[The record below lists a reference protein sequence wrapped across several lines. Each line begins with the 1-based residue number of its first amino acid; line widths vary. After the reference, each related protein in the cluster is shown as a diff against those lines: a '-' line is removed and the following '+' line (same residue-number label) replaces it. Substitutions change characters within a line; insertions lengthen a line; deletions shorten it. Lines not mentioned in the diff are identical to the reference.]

1 MARPVW
7 PWRWNWRWRRIGNWN
22 WKWNW
27 HWQSNWHLKS
37 NWNSNWK
44 WPNWPGP
51 RLGPKPL
58 TLTVPNQGWWR
69 RLRWPSGGLPGGL
82 RPLITLVSLGFVLA
96 ALLQNG
102 RQLVQYRP
110 DTQGLFWLTLGVG
123 LSLLSLVV
131 NGLSWA
137 VILRWLGLRPR
148 LEPLVRLYLATNM
161 GKFLPGGVW
170 HLLSRVQ
177 ALRLGHAA
185 LPGSTSTPIALMAV
199 LLDPLLAAA
208 AALALVPLGGLEQGI
223 ALLALVPLLALF
235 PRWLNPLLLRLERK
249 RARQLGLQ
257 EALAQDLASAPGDL
271 QGSGLPQPLRLR
283 SYPWAPL
290 LGQGAFVLMRF
301 AGFACCVWAFDLQHS
316 LDWGRWLSA
325 FALAWTVG
333 LVVPGAPGGLGVFE
347 SVLLLRLGTALP
359 DPALL
364 AVALGYRL
372 VVTTADLLA
381 GLMASFDGGG
391 RPKSVMPPRAGAG
404 ETGEGGPPST

>member
-1 MARPVW
+1 MARPVRPW
-7 PWRWNWRWRRIGNWN
+7 PWP
-22 WKWNW
+22 
-27 HWQSNWHLKS
+27 L
-37 NWNSNWK
+37 
-44 WPNWPGP
+44 PGA
-51 RLGPKPL
+51 RSL
-58 TLTVPNQGWWR
+58 TLKFPNQGWWR
-69 RLRWPSGGLPGGL
+69 RLRWPAGGLPGGL
-82 RPLITLVSLGFVLA
+82 RPLITLVSLGFILA

-110 DTQGLFWLTLGVG
+110 DTQGLFWLALGVG

-161 GKFLPGGVW
+161 GKFLPGGMW
-170 HLLSRVQ
+170 HLASRVQ

-185 LPGSTSTPIALMAV
+185 LPIRTSTPLALMAV

-208 AALALVPLGGLEQGI
+208 AALALVPLGGLEHGI
-223 ALLALVPLLALF
+223 ALLALVPLLALW
-235 PRWLNPLLLRLERK
+235 PRWLNPLLQRLERQ
-249 RARQLGLQ
+249 RARQLGLE
-257 EALAQDLASAPGDL
+257 EALDQDLVDPPPEP
-271 QGSGLPQPLRLR
+271 QGSRPSQTLRLR

-290 LGQGAFVLMRF
+290 LGQWVFVLMRF
-301 AGFACCVWAFDLQHS
+301 AGFACCVLAFDLQHA
-316 LDWGRWLSA
+316 LDWWRWLSA

-347 SVLLLRLGTALP
+347 SVLLLRLGAALP

-381 GLMASFDGGG
+381 GLMASLDGGG
-391 RPKSVMPPRAGAG
+391 FPQTGITAATGAG
-404 ETGEGGPPST
+404 EPGQGRPTST

>member
-1 MARPVW
+1 MARPAW
-7 PWRWNWRWRRIGNWN
+7 PWPW
-22 WKWNW
+22 
-27 HWQSNWHLKS
+27 
-37 NWNSNWK
+37 
-44 WPNWPGP
+44 P
-51 RLGPKPL
+51 RLGPQSL
-58 TLTVPNQGWWR
+58 TLRFPTQDWWR
-69 RLRWPSGGLPGGL
+69 RLRWPAGGLPGGL

-110 DTQGLFWLTLGVG
+110 DTQGLFWLALGVG

-137 VILRWLGLRPR
+137 IILRWLGLRPR

-170 HLLSRVQ
+170 HLASRVQ

-185 LPGSTSTPIALMAV
+185 LSNRTSTPLALMAV

-208 AALALVPLGGLEQGI
+208 AALALVPLGGLDHGI
-223 ALLALVPLLALF
+223 ALLALVPLLALW
-235 PRWLNPLLLRLERK
+235 PRWLNPLLQRLERQ
-249 RARQLGLQ
+249 RARQLGLE
-257 EALAQDLASAPGDL
+257 EALAQDLAGAPAQQLGT
-271 QGSGLPQPLRLR
+271 GLAQPLRLR

-290 LGQGAFVLMRF
+290 LGQWGFVLMRF
-301 AGFACCVWAFDLQHS
+301 AGFACCVLAFDLQHA
-316 LDWGRWLSA
+316 LDWWRWLSA

-347 SVLLLRLGTALP
+347 SVLLLRLGSALP

-381 GLMASFDGGG
+381 GLMASLDGGSRPAGVTPSTAAGEAGEG
-391 RPKSVMPPRAGAG
+391 RP
-404 ETGEGGPPST
+404 TST

>member
-1 MARPVW
+1 MAPPAW
-7 PWRWNWRWRRIGNWN
+7 PWKWSWRWRW
-22 WKWNW
+22 
-27 HWQSNWHLKS
+27 KS
-37 NWNSNWK
+37 NWK
-44 WPNWPGP
+44 GPNWTWP
-51 RLGPKPL
+51 RLGPRPL
-58 TLTVPNQGWWR
+58 PLPLPLKLTVPNRGWWR
-69 RLRWPSGGLPGGL
+69 RLRWPTGGLPGGL
-82 RPLITLVSLGFVLA
+82 RPLITLVSLGFILA
-96 ALLQNG
+96 ALLQHG

-137 VILRWLGLRPR
+137 VILRWLGLQPR
-148 LEPLVRLYLATNM
+148 LEPLVRLYLTTNM
-161 GKFLPGGVW
+161 AKFLPGGVW
-170 HLLSRVQ
+170 HLANRVQ

-185 LPGSTSTPIALMAV
+185 LPSRTSTPMALTAV

-208 AALALVPLGGLEQGI
+208 AALALVPLGGLENGI
-223 ALLALVPLLALF
+223 ALLALVPLVALW
-235 PRWLNPLLLRLERK
+235 PRWLNPLLQRLQRK

-257 EALAQDLASAPGDL
+257 EALAQDLAGTPPVL
-271 QGSGLPQPLRLR
+271 QGSGLAQTLRLR

-290 LGQGAFVLMRF
+290 LGQLGFVLMRF
-301 AGFACCVWAFDLQHS
+301 AGFACCDWAFDLQHA

-381 GLMASFDGGG
+381 GLLASLDGGG
-391 RPKSVMPPRAGAG
+391 RPQALGTPRSGAVDPGEAG
-404 ETGEGGPPST
+404 TTST

>member
-1 MARPVW
+1 MALPVW
-7 PWRWNWRWRRIGNWN
+7 PRPW
-22 WKWNW
+22 
-27 HWQSNWHLKS
+27 
-37 NWNSNWK
+37 
-44 WPNWPGP
+44 P
-51 RLGPKPL
+51 RLGLRSLPL
-58 TLTVPNQGWWR
+58 KFPNQGWWR
-69 RLRWPSGGLPGGL
+69 RLRWPAGGLPGGL

-102 RQLVQYRP
+102 RQLIQYRP
-110 DTQGLFWLTLGVG
+110 DPQGLLWLTLGVG

-170 HLLSRVQ
+170 HLASRVQ
-177 ALRLGHAA
+177 ALRQGHAA
-185 LPGSTSTPIALMAV
+185 LPIRTNTPLALMAV

-208 AALALVPLGGLEQGI
+208 AALALVPLGGLDHGM
-223 ALLALVPLLALF
+223 ALLALVPLLALC
-235 PRWLNPLLLRLERK
+235 PRWLNPLLQRLERQ
-249 RARQLGLQ
+249 RARQLGL
-257 EALAQDLASAPGDL
+257 EESLAQDLASAPAEL
-271 QGSGLPQPLRLR
+271 QVSGLPQPLGLR

-290 LGQGAFVLMRF
+290 VGQWGFVLTRF
-301 AGFACCVWAFDLQHS
+301 AGFACCVWAFDLQHA
-316 LDWGRWLSA
+316 LDWWRWLSA

-347 SVLLLRLGTALP
+347 SVLLLRLGSALP

-381 GLMASFDGGG
+381 GLMASLDSEGLPRAQVTPTTAAGKAGQG
-391 RPKSVMPPRAGAG
+391 RP
-404 ETGEGGPPST
+404 TST

>member
-1 MARPVW
+1 MARPAWRW
-7 PWRWNWRWRRIGNWN
+7 PWPWPLQGP
-22 WKWNW
+22 
-27 HWQSNWHLKS
+27 QS
-37 NWNSNWK
+37 
-44 WPNWPGP
+44 
-51 RLGPKPL
+51 L
-58 TLTVPNQGWWR
+58 TLKFRNQGWR
-69 RLRWPSGGLPGGL
+69 QGLRWPAGGLPGGL

-110 DTQGLFWLTLGVG
+110 DTQGLCWLALGVG

-137 VILRWLGLRPR
+137 VILRWLGLRPQ

-170 HLLSRVQ
+170 HLASRVQ
-177 ALRLGHAA
+177 ALRQGHAA
-185 LPGSTSTPIALMAV
+185 LPNRTSTPLALMAV

-208 AALALVPLGGLEQGI
+208 AALALVPLGGLEHGI
-223 ALLALVPLLALF
+223 ALLALVPLLALW
-235 PRWLNPLLLRLERK
+235 PRWLNPLMQRLERQ

-257 EALAQDLASAPGDL
+257 EALAQDLA
-271 QGSGLPQPLRLR
+271 GSLRLR

-290 LGQGAFVLMRF
+290 LGQWGFVLMRF
-301 AGFACCVWAFDLQHS
+301 AGFACCVLAFDLQHA
-316 LDWGRWLSA
+316 LDWWRWLSA
-325 FALAWTVG
+325 FPLAWTVG

-347 SVLLLRLGTALP
+347 SVLLLRLGSALP

-381 GLMASFDGGG
+381 GLMGYLDGGDGQG
-391 RPKSVMPPRAGAG
+391 RP
-404 ETGEGGPPST
+404 TST

>member
-7 PWRWNWRWRRIGNWN
+7 PWTW
-22 WKWNW
+22 
-27 HWQSNWHLKS
+27 
-37 NWNSNWK
+37 
-44 WPNWPGP
+44 P
-51 RLGPKPL
+51 RLGSASLKL
-58 TLTVPNQGWWR
+58 KFPNQGWWR
-69 RLRWPSGGLPGGL
+69 RLRWPAGALPGGL

-102 RQLVQYRP
+102 RQLIQYRP

-148 LEPLVRLYLATNM
+148 LEALVRLYLATNM

-170 HLLSRVQ
+170 HLASRVQ

-185 LPGSTSTPIALMAV
+185 LPNRTSTPLALMAV

-208 AALALVPLGGLEQGI
+208 AALALVPLGGLEHGI
-223 ALLALVPLLALF
+223 ALLALVPLLALW
-235 PRWLNPLLLRLERK
+235 PRWLNPLLQRLERQ
-249 RARQLGLQ
+249 RARQLGLE
-257 EALAQDLASAPGDL
+257 EALDQDLA
-271 QGSGLPQPLRLR
+271 GSLRLR

-290 LGQGAFVLMRF
+290 LGQWAFVLMRF
-301 AGFACCVWAFDLQHS
+301 AGFACCVLAFDLQHA
-316 LDWGRWLSA
+316 LDWWRWLSA

-347 SVLLLRLGTALP
+347 SVLLLRLGAALP

-381 GLMASFDGGG
+381 GLMASLDGGG
-391 RPKSVMPPRAGAG
+391 FAQARMTAATGAG
-404 ETGEGGPPST
+404 EPGEGRPPST

>member
-1 MARPVW
+1 MARPAW
-7 PWRWNWRWRRIGNWN
+7 PW
-22 WKWNW
+22 K
-27 HWQSNWHLKS
+27 
-37 NWNSNWK
+37 WNSNWT
-44 WPNWPGP
+44 WPSRPWP
-51 RLGPKPL
+51 RLSPRAL
-58 TLTVPNQGWWR
+58 TLTFPNPGRWR

-82 RPLITLVSLGFVLA
+82 RPLITLVSLGFILA

-161 GKFLPGGVW
+161 GKFLPGGMW

-177 ALRLGHAA
+177 ALRLGHGA
-185 LPGSTSTPIALMAV
+185 LPSKTSTPMALVAV

-235 PRWLNPLLLRLERK
+235 PRWLNPLLQGLERK

-257 EALAQDLASAPGDL
+257 EALAQEDL
-271 QGSGLPQPLRLR
+271 PLRLN

-290 LGQGAFVLMRF
+290 ISQLAFVLMRF
-301 AGFACCVWAFDLQHS
+301 AGFACCIWAFDLQHA

-347 SVLLLRLGTALP
+347 SVLLLRLGSALA

-372 VVTTADLLA
+372 VVTAADLLA
-381 GLMASFDGGG
+381 GLMAFLDGG
-391 RPKSVMPPRAGAG
+391 SRAQALGKPAMGAG
-404 ETGEGGPPST
+404 ESGDGGPTPT

>member
-7 PWRWNWRWRRIGNWN
+7 PWPW
-22 WKWNW
+22 
-27 HWQSNWHLKS
+27 
-37 NWNSNWK
+37 
-44 WPNWPGP
+44 P
-51 RLGPKPL
+51 RLGPGFL
-58 TLTVPNQGWWR
+58 TLKFPNQGWWR
-69 RLRWPSGGLPGGL
+69 RLRWPARGIPGGL

-102 RQLVQYRP
+102 RQLIQYRP

-148 LEPLVRLYLATNM
+148 LEALVRLYLATNM

-170 HLLSRVQ
+170 HLASRVQ
-177 ALRLGHAA
+177 A
-185 LPGSTSTPIALMAV
+185 STPRDFLAV
-199 LLDPLLAAA
+199 LLYPLRAAA
-208 AALALVPLGGLEQGI
+208 AALALVPLGGLEHGI
-223 ALLALVPLLALF
+223 ALLALVPLLALW
-235 PRWLNPLLLRLERK
+235 PRWLNPLLQRLERQ
-249 RARQLGLQ
+249 RARQLGLE
-257 EALAQDLASAPGDL
+257 EALDQDLPGA
-271 QGSGLPQPLRLR
+271 LRLR

-290 LGQGAFVLMRF
+290 LGQWAFVLMRF
-301 AGFACCVWAFDLQHS
+301 AGFACCVLAFDLQHA
-316 LDWGRWLSA
+316 LDWWRWLSA

-347 SVLLLRLGTALP
+347 SVLLLRLGAALP

-381 GLMASFDGGG
+381 GLMASLDGGG
-391 RPKSVMPPRAGAG
+391 FARARMTAATGAG
-404 ETGEGGPPST
+404 EPGEGRPPST

>member
-7 PWRWNWRWRRIGNWN
+7 PWPW
-22 WKWNW
+22 
-27 HWQSNWHLKS
+27 
-37 NWNSNWK
+37 
-44 WPNWPGP
+44 P
-51 RLGPKPL
+51 RLGPGSL
-58 TLTVPNQGWWR
+58 TLKFPNQGWWR
-69 RLRWPSGGLPGGL
+69 RLRWPAGGLPGGL

-102 RQLVQYRP
+102 RQLIQYRP

-148 LEPLVRLYLATNM
+148 LEALVRLYLATNM

-170 HLLSRVQ
+170 HLASRVQ
-177 ALRLGHAA
+177 ALRLGHA
-185 LPGSTSTPIALMAV
+185 LPNRTSTPLALMAV

-208 AALALVPLGGLEQGI
+208 AALALVPLGGLEHGI
-223 ALLALVPLLALF
+223 ALLTLVPLLALW
-235 PRWLNPLLLRLERK
+235 PRWLNPLLQRLERQ
-249 RARQLGLQ
+249 RARQLGLE
-257 EALAQDLASAPGDL
+257 EALDQDLAGA
-271 QGSGLPQPLRLR
+271 LRLR

-290 LGQGAFVLMRF
+290 LSQWAFVLMRF
-301 AGFACCVWAFDLQHS
+301 AGFACCVLAFDLQHA
-316 LDWGRWLSA
+316 LDWWSWLSA

-347 SVLLLRLGTALP
+347 SVLLLRLGAALP

-381 GLMASFDGGG
+381 GLMASIDGGG
-391 RPKSVMPPRAGAG
+391 FARARATAATGAG
-404 ETGEGGPPST
+404 EPGEGRPPST

>member
-1 MARPVW
+1 LP
-7 PWRWNWRWRRIGNWN
+7 
-22 WKWNW
+22 
-27 HWQSNWHLKS
+27 LKLKLPS
-37 NWNSNWK
+37 
-44 WPNWPGP
+44 
-51 RLGPKPL
+51 
-58 TLTVPNQGWWR
+58 QGWWR
-69 RLRWPSGGLPGGL
+69 RLRWPAGGLPGGL
-82 RPLITLVSLGFVLA
+82 RPLITLVSLGFILA
-96 ALLQNG
+96 ALLQHG

-110 DTQGLFWLTLGVG
+110 DPQGLLWLTLGVG
-123 LSLLSLVV
+123 ISLLSLVV

-148 LEPLVRLYLATNM
+148 LEPLVRLYLTTNM

-170 HLLSRVQ
+170 HLANRVQ

-185 LPGSTSTPIALMAV
+185 LPSRTGTPLALTAV

-208 AALALVPLGGLEQGI
+208 AALALVPLGGLENGL
-223 ALLALVPLLALF
+223 ALVALVPLVALW
-235 PRWLNPLLLRLERK
+235 PRWLNPLLRRLERK

-257 EALAQDLASAPGDL
+257 EALSQDLAGTPAML
-271 QGSGLPQPLRLR
+271 QETGLPQPLRLR
-283 SYPWAPL
+283 SYPWVPL
-290 LGQGAFVLMRF
+290 LGQWAFVLMRF
-301 AGFACCVWAFDLQHS
+301 AGFACCVWAFDLQHA

-347 SVLLLRLGTALP
+347 SVLLLRLGTALA

-381 GLMASFDGGG
+381 GLMASLDGGG
-391 RPKSVMPPRAGAG
+391 RPKALETPRPGAMDHGDAGP
-404 ETGEGGPPST
+404 TST

>member
-7 PWRWNWRWRRIGNWN
+7 PWPW
-22 WKWNW
+22 
-27 HWQSNWHLKS
+27 
-37 NWNSNWK
+37 
-44 WPNWPGP
+44 P
-51 RLGPKPL
+51 RLGPGSL
-58 TLTVPNQGWWR
+58 TLKFPNQGWWR
-69 RLRWPSGGLPGGL
+69 RLRWPAGGLPGGL

-102 RQLVQYRP
+102 RQLIQYRP

-148 LEPLVRLYLATNM
+148 LEALVRLYLATNM

-170 HLLSRVQ
+170 HLASRVQ

-185 LPGSTSTPIALMAV
+185 LPNRTSTPLALMAV

-208 AALALVPLGGLEQGI
+208 AALALVPLGGLEHGI
-223 ALLALVPLLALF
+223 ALLALVPLLALW
-235 PRWLNPLLLRLERK
+235 PRWLNPLLQRLERQ
-249 RARQLGLQ
+249 RARQLGLE
-257 EALAQDLASAPGDL
+257 EALDQDLAGA
-271 QGSGLPQPLRLR
+271 LRLR

-290 LGQGAFVLMRF
+290 LGQWAFVLMRF
-301 AGFACCVWAFDLQHS
+301 AGFACCVFAFDLQHS
-316 LDWGRWLSA
+316 LDWWRWLSA

-347 SVLLLRLGTALP
+347 SVLLLRLGAALP

-381 GLMASFDGGG
+381 GLMASLDGGG
-391 RPKSVMPPRAGAG
+391 FARARMTAATGAG
-404 ETGEGGPPST
+404 EPGEGRPPST